1 MPDTWGA
8 LALNVMEYQRPAP
21 EVNVREKPLLPDPT
35 NSGPQSVIWGTGR
48 LRKRREISAWATKV
62 DFDALENDYIL
73 LNKRAVTFADTFTM
87 NAVIESLQG
96 ERKIGTN
103 YVFYSATFVEV

>member
-21 EVNVREKPLLPDPT
+21 AVNVREKALLPDPL
-35 NSGPQSVIWGTGR
+35 SGGPQSIIWGTGR
-48 LRKRREISAWATKV
+48 LRKRREVSAWATKV
-62 DFDALENDYIL
+62 DFDAIENDYVL
-73 LNKRAVTFADTFTM
+73 LTKKAVTFADGFTM
-87 NAVIESLQG
+87 NAVIESLGG
-96 ERKIGTN
+96 ERKIGTE